1 MYKYYLSHTFTTI
14 PPLNTPSHP
23 SSFLDTISARR
34 DILTEPNDRGGSHLA
49 QDDFE
54 LDEYPQTASRG
65 QRARIKREEKK
76 RWLDEQDE
84 MKFSHSV
91 QFNAVP
97 DWSSHYIAYSNLKK
111 LIYQLEKTI
120 HQPGATDVE
129 TRPLLRDEDPETVF
143 SRALDVELE
152 KISSFFGV
160 KEKELYDE
168 VDELLRD
175 IGSFDEDGQDGQN
188 DAQRPTLQQP
198 SAEQVRRMR
207 RLQSSRSALST
218 RSTEDGMED
227 SDDDHEETTTLHKRR
242 RSSVSSG
249 FGRRR
254 TIHNIRAPTDMTAS
268 TELTKSMRR
277 YSVGFDDDDYAETAQ
292 LFSDGILLKKRIV
305 SLYVQLCELK
315 SYVQLNRTGFSKVLK
330 KFDKII
336 DKELRPRYMQGTVD
350 SAYPFLRGTMEQLEK
365 SIGKMETA
373 YANIVTQ
380 GDEALAKKDLRSHLR
395 EHVVWE
401 RNTVWRDLIGLER
414 RAEAA
419 SLGKGLLG
427 AQTDG
432 LKVRLQGDDAPV
444 VSSKEINTPIGRFTC
459 PTWLFGSTMFTIL
472 GIVTVFLVLLRVP
485 IMEKPEQQ
493 ACLAMLIFVSLLWA
507 TEAIPLF
514 VTSLLIP
521 FLCVVLKVVRSE
533 DAPYRRLDSK
543 DATNYIFS
551 AMWTPVIMLLLGGF
565 TIAAALSKC
574 KIDKRIATFILS
586 KAGTRPR
593 TVLVANMFVAAFASM
608 LVSNVAAPVL
618 CFSIIEPMLRNLP
631 HDSNMSKAVIMGIA
645 LASNV
650 GGMLSPIASPQNVV
664 ALDIMKPPPTWGQW
678 LFIVIPVGVVSLF
691 LIWILLL
698 LTFHPGRGTTIVPIR
713 PVRER
718 FTGLQWF
725 VSVVCVATI
734 GLWCASHALEST
746 FGHMGV
752 IAVLPIVIFFGV
764 GILTKEDFNNFPWTI
779 IILAAGGL
787 SLGKAVESSG
797 LLHTVANKISAEVGE
812 LDLYV
817 VLLIFSSLA
826 LVIATFISHT
836 VAALILLPLV
846 YNIGEDMKEPHPNL
860 LVMATTLMCSA
871 AMALPTSG
879 FPNMT
884 AIMKEDATGQR
895 YLSVKHFITR
905 GIPSSILTLWTCCR
919 NLVDIGIEA
928 QVSNTGSFA
937 GVLAV
942 MLSAFTARPIIE
954 LKQRDKSKIETILAY
969 GDRVL
974 VGLNTGALRVYRLNE
989 LPALPKEP
997 SNGTSSVT
1005 DSQPIDSLADSQS
1018 NPANPSPATRPTDLL
1033 REVEKFSTRA
1043 IDQLAII
1050 KEANTLVSLS
1060 NYHISLHDLQTY
1072 ELIETIPRTKNATCF
1087 AVTSNIVKDAATGIP
1102 EIISRLAVAVKRR
1115 MLIWSWHES
1124 ELHEDVTEV
1133 VLPEGIR
1140 TVTWASATKVVCGM
1154 NAGYVL
1160 VDVTTSE
1167 TREIAG
1173 VGAAAAG
1180 GQGSR
1185 FGAASMGYMGLGGFV
1200 PKPLATRLAE
1210 GEMLLAKDVHSLFID
1225 TDGKPLEKRQIPWQC
1240 APESIGYSYPY
1251 ILALQPP
1258 TKGSLEVRN
1267 PDTLNLLQTIELVG
1281 AAQLHFPPPTVSLA
1295 HAGKGFHTSSDRV
1308 VWKMDAT
1315 DYDTQVQELI
1325 EKAQF
1330 DEAISVLGM
1339 LEDALLKDKIGTTR
1353 EVKMLKAEAL
1363 FKQRKFRQSLDLFNE
1378 DEVHAPPERVLRL
1391 YPRVIAGELSVETQR
1406 EETMEEDDSNHD
1418 DDEAGPNGDGGGKA
1432 DNITDVTSTA
1442 KTGGAGG
1449 FAKYWIGGGH
1459 RKTESDAASIAS
1471 SKLGGTDDDAA
1482 SIKPKAKGSE
1492 DAGPLEGKEL
1502 TKAVRELNSF
1512 LAGTRARLQ
1521 RLIDPETGKLRPRK
1535 ATSSLTHSSS
1545 TDEHLDVLLID
1556 NRSESD
1562 EQLEQEL
1569 RRTFTLVDTTLFRGY
1584 MFSQPSLAPSLFRI
1598 PNFCD
1603 PAVVNEKLLE
1613 HNRYNE
1619 LVDFF
1624 YGKKLHRE
1632 ALTLLRRFGDV
1643 PADGETTKLEVNGHS
1658 EAEVEIPEQLR
1669 GPRRT
1674 VGYLQS
1680 LPPEMTDLILEFA
1693 DWVLRRDP
1701 DLGME
1706 VFLADSENAET
1717 LPREK
1722 VVSYLSGINVSLEI
1736 RYLEHIIDELEDG
1749 TPEFHN
1755 RLVELLIN
1763 ALKDEKNR
1771 DIQWEKRLHKLVE
1784 FLKESRQYSLSPALD
1799 MIPRDDPAFYE
1810 ARAVVLSNMGNHKQ
1824 ALEIYV
1830 FKMQDYIKAEE
1841 YCNQIYALPSE
1852 RRDSF
1857 GASAV
1862 EQDDAQATTS
1872 IYHTLLSL
1880 YLTPPPSHEPNLEPA
1895 LSLLSRHGSRLP
1907 ATSTLSL
1914 IPDTLPVAKLESYFR
1929 GRIRAANSVVS
1940 ETRIVEALRKT
1951 QLVNTQAHLLLGDGI
1966 PGGQG
1971 GRNRRVVIS
1980 EERTAASYIMG
1991 VWGKDAARVVVE
2003 ANGSRD
2009 LGEDRAEQGPP
2020 ELRMKGS

>member
-1 MYKYYLSHTFTTI
+1 
-14 PPLNTPSHP
+14 
-23 SSFLDTISARR
+23 
-34 DILTEPNDRGGSHLA
+34 
-49 QDDFE
+49 
-54 LDEYPQTASRG
+54 
-65 QRARIKREEKK
+65 
-76 RWLDEQDE
+76 
-84 MKFSHSV
+84 MKFSHSI

-111 LIYQLEKTI
+111 LIYQLEKTT
-120 HQPGATDVE
+120 HQPGAADVE
-129 TRPLLRDEDPETVF
+129 TRPLLRDEDPDTVF
-143 SRALDVELE
+143 SRSLDVELE

-160 KEKELYDE
+160 KEKELMDE

-175 IGSFDEDGQDGQN
+175 IGLFEEADRSGHYDT
-188 DAQRPTLQQP
+188 QRPTLVQP
-198 SAEQVRRMR
+198 SADQVKRANGPRG
-207 RLQSSRSALST
+207 SRSAYSMP
-218 RSTEDGMED
+218 STEDGIED
-227 SDDDHEETTTLHKRR
+227 SDDDDRDETSALNRPRR
-242 RSSVSSG
+242 PSAGSAY
-249 FGRRR
+249 GRRR
-254 TIHNIRAPTDMTAS
+254 TVANVRAPTDMTAS

-277 YSVGFDDDDYAETAQ
+277 HSLGFDDYAETAEF
-292 LFSDGILLKKRIV
+292 FSDGIMLKKRIV

-315 SYVQLNRTGFSKVLK
+315 SYVQLNRTGFNKILK

-336 DKELRPRYMQGTVD
+336 DRQLRPKYMGTTVD
-350 SAYPFLRGTMEQLEK
+350 SSYPFLRETMRQLEET
-365 SIGKMETA
+365 IERMEKA
-373 YANIVTQ
+373 YANVVTQ
-380 GDEALAKKDLRSHLR
+380 GDETLAKKALRSHLR

-401 RNTVWRDLIGLER
+401 RNTVWRDLIGMER

-427 AQTDG
+427 ASNDG
-432 LKVRLQGDDAPV
+432 IKVRLQGDDAPV
-444 VSSKEINTPIGRFTC
+444 VSGKEIATPFGRFTC
-459 PTWLFGSTMFTIL
+459 PTWLFGSTMLTIL
-472 GIVTVFLVLLRVP
+472 AILAVFIVFLTVP
-485 IMEKPEQQ
+485 ILEKPEQQ
-493 ACLAMLIFVSLLWA
+493 ACLAMLVFVSLLWA

-533 DAPYRRLDSK
+533 DHERLDSK
-543 DATNYIFS
+543 QATTYIFS

-565 TIAAALSKC
+565 TVAAALSKC

-593 TVLVANMFVAAFASM
+593 TVLIANMFVAAFASM

-631 HDSNMSKAVIMGIA
+631 YDSNMSKAVIMGIA
-645 LASNV
+645 LASNI

-664 ALDIMKPPPTWGQW
+664 ALGIMEPPPTWGQW
-678 LFIVIPVGVVSLF
+678 LFIVIPVGIVSLF

-698 LTFHPGRGTTIVPIR
+698 VTFHPGKGTTIVPIR
-713 PVRER
+713 SVREE

-752 IAVLPIVIFFGV
+752 IAILPIVIFFGV

-787 SLGKAVESSG
+787 ALGKAVDSSG
-797 LLHTVANKISAEVGE
+797 LLHTVATKISAEVHE

-846 YNIGEDMKEPHPNL
+846 YDIGKAMEQPHPNL

-871 AMALPTSG
+871 AMGLPTSG
-879 FPNMT
+879 FPNM
-884 AIMKEDATGQR
+884 R
-895 YLSVKHFITR
+895 
-905 GIPSSILTLWTCCR
+905 
-919 NLVDIGIEA
+919 
-928 QVSNTGSFA
+928 
-937 GVLAV
+937 VLIA

-989 LPALPKEP
+989 LPASPKEP
-997 SNGTSSVT
+997 SNSSTSSLL
-1005 DSQPIDSLADSQS
+1005 DSQQHQNQPSTPSHPQAESSQS
-1018 NPANPSPATRPTDLL
+1018 ASSKKPTDLL

-1060 NYHISLHDLQTY
+1060 NYHVSLHDLQTY

-1087 AVTSNIVKDAATGIP
+1087 AVTSNIVKDPATGIP

-1115 MLIWSWHES
+1115 LLLWSWHES
-1124 ELHEDVTEV
+1124 ELHDDVTEV
-1133 VLPEGIR
+1133 VLSEAIR
-1140 TVTWASATKVVCGM
+1140 TVTWASATKIVCGM

-1167 TREIAG
+1167 TQEIAG
-1173 VGAAAAG
+1173 VGAAAG

-1185 FGAASMGYMGLGGFV
+1185 FGAASMGYMGLGGYV
-1200 PKPLATRLAE
+1200 PKPLAARLAE
-1210 GEMLLAKDVHSLFID
+1210 GEMLLAKDIHSLFID
-1225 TDGKPLEKRQIPWQC
+1225 TDGKPLEKRQVPWQS

-1251 ILALQPP
+1251 ILALQAPA
-1258 TKGSLEVRN
+1258 KGSLEVRN
-1267 PDTLNLLQTIELVG
+1267 PATLNLLQTIELVG

-1295 HAGKGFHTSSDRV
+1295 HAGKGFHISSDRV

-1325 EKAQF
+1325 EKSQY
-1330 DEAISVLGM
+1330 DEAISVLSM
-1339 LEDALLKDKIGTTR
+1339 LEDALLKDKVGTIR
-1353 EVKMLKAEAL
+1353 EVKMLKAESL

-1378 DEVHAPPERVLRL
+1378 DDVHAPPERVLRL
-1391 YPRVIAGELSVETQR
+1391 YPRVIAGELSVEVQQ
-1406 EETMEEDDSNHD
+1406 EESTD
-1418 DDEAGPNGDGGGKA
+1418 DDNDNDQDDAEAGDKGAKA
-1432 DNITDVTSTA
+1432 ENITDVILPP
-1442 KTGGAGG
+1442 KITGTGS
-1449 FAKYWIGGGH
+1449 FAKYWMGGGN
-1459 RKTESDAASIAS
+1459 RKIDSDAASIAS
-1471 SKLGGTDDDAA
+1471 SKLGGTDNDDAA
-1482 SIKPKAKGSE
+1482 SIRPKTKGSE

-1521 RLIDPETGKLRPRK
+1521 RVIDPETGKLRPRK
-1535 ATSSLTHSSS
+1535 STPGTTSLSS
-1545 TDEHLDVLLID
+1545 TDENLDALLT
-1556 NRSESD
+1556 NTRSETD

-1584 MFSQPSLAPSLFRI
+1584 MFCQPSLAPSLFRI

-1613 HNRYNE
+1613 HNRFNE

-1624 YGKKLHRE
+1624 YGKKLHRD
-1632 ALTLLRRFGDV
+1632 ALTLLRKFGDTTT
-1643 PADGETTKLEVNGHS
+1643 DGEVTKLQVNGHE

-1674 VGYLQS
+1674 IGYLQS

-1693 DWVLRRDP
+1693 DWVLRRDS

-1722 VVSYLSGINVSLEI
+1722 IVGYLSGIDANLEI
-1736 RYLEHIIDELEDG
+1736 RYLEHIIDELGDG

-1755 RLVELLIN
+1755 RLAELLIN
-1763 ALKDEKNR
+1763 ALKQDKDR
-1771 DIQWEKRLHKLVE
+1771 GAQWEGRLHKLVD
-1784 FLKESRQYSLSPALD
+1784 FLRESDQYGLTRAFG
-1799 MIPRDDPAFYE
+1799 MIPRDDPPFYE
-1810 ARAVVLSNMGNHKQ
+1810 SQAVVLSKMDNHKQ

-1830 FKMQDYIKAEE
+1830 FKMHDYIKAEE
-1841 YCNQIYALPSE
+1841 PAT
-1852 RRDSF
+1852 D
-1857 GASAV
+1857 
-1862 EQDDAQATTS
+1862 QDDPDATAS

-1880 YLTPPPSHEPNLEPA
+1880 YLTPPPPHKPNLEPA

-1914 IPDTLPVAKLESYFR
+1914 IPDTLPVADLASYFR
-1929 GRIRAANSVVS
+1929 GRIRAANSVIS
-1940 ETRIVEALRKT
+1940 ETRVVEALRKT
-1951 QLVNTQAHLLLGDGI
+1951 QLVNTQAALLLGDGI
-1966 PGGQG
+1966 AGGGQG
-1971 GRNRRVVIS
+1971 GRSRRVVIG
-1980 EERTAASYIMG
+1980 EERVCG
-1991 VWGKDAARVVVE
+1991 VCHKRLGNSVVAVLPDNSVVHYGCLGRGRSTSRPRGERIAGAWGRH
-2003 ANGSRD
+2003 G
-2009 LGEDRAEQGPP
+2009 
-2020 ELRMKGS
+2020 